1 MELTII
7 QNVVET
13 YNLPDIVTESFISE
27 GILYNASYVPTDNSV
42 ATIML
47 ERVVKYSEEN
57 IYFKNKINMINIT
70 VVNSSLIKITSAP
83 DDSEK
88 GYELA
93 QAAATAAYK
102 FDLVKNY
109 LTVEMEDNSLPIHI
123 SLSNR

>member
-7 QNVVET
+7 QNVADT
-13 YNLPDIVTESFISE
+13 YDLPDIVTESFISE

-47 ERVVKYSEEN
+47 ERVVKYPEEN
-57 IYFKNKINMINIT
+57 IYFKNRINMINIT
-70 VVNSSLIKITSAP
+70 VVNSSHIKITSAS
-83 DDSEK
+83 DLEK
-88 GYELA
+88 SYEVAL
-93 QAAATAAYK
+93 AAATAAYK

-109 LTVEMEDNSLPIHI
+109 LTVDMENNSLPIHI